1 MDLNENYM
9 SVWSKVAI
17 TALQMRNDLLAT
29 VDICRPAPLNC
40 SKLQFDNFNI
50 GEQKSITRTRKIDK
64 VAQCYSAIH

>member
-29 VDICRPAPLNC
+29 VDICRLNC

-50 GEQKSITRTRKIDK
+50 GEKKKYNKNETN
-64 VAQCYSAIH
+64 